1 MHWKLNFKPWQYVF
15 GSLKKVCDAVVRFIA
30 RWTKKNYTCSF
41 NPILSRKAVTGIEAS
56 SGGIDLRF
64 VFQITIAVGRMGPQR
79 RGQINT

>member
-1 MHWKLNFKPWQYVF
+1 MK
-15 GSLKKVCDAVVRFIA
+15 
-30 RWTKKNYTCSF
+30 KKNYTCSF

>member
-1 MHWKLNFKPWQYVF
+1 MFSAL
-15 GSLKKVCDAVVRFIA
+15 LKKFAMRLLDSLLDEQ
-30 RWTKKNYTCSF
+30 KKNYTCSF